1 MNAISTP
8 DGGSPIVHDFPA
20 DETAA
25 PPGDAALG
33 LQLCRASIMSLMRLQ
48 LALERGDRMSAME
61 TIDRLHALD
70 VEIERVV
77 ADLAGGKDDPRRHR
91 VDQILRDEKMAVA
104 FEKLALAG
112 GIDGPALGSPPF
124 SPSPF
129 SPQGGSL
136 SGGDRDLDLDLD
148 DGPSTGARLFTAVR
162 SYGARLA
169 LLLAVA
175 AGTVAMVMMA
185 L

>member
-20 DETAA
+20 DETAT

-70 VEIERVV
+70 AEVERVV
-77 ADLAGGKDDPRRHR
+77 ADLAGGKDDPRRDR
-91 VDQILRDEKMAVA
+91 VNQILRDEKMAVA

-112 GIDGPALGSPPF
+112 GIDGPALGSPP
-124 SPSPF
+124 PF
-129 SPQGGSL
+129 SPRGGNL
-136 SGGDRDLDLDLD
+136 SGDDRDLDLDLD

-162 SYGARLA
+162 PYGARVV